1 MTSPSHPRPSI
12 PIPRDT
18 NPKGNPMSLPL
29 IDLNTEFTDRVAVVT
44 GGGSGIGRSI
54 AVRWAQAGGTVAVVG
69 RRPEPLA
76 ETVARAEAA
85 GGKAIAISCDVR
97 DSAAVDEAIDG
108 VAERFGR
115 IDALVNNA
123 AGNFVAPAENMSA
136 NGWKA
141 VIDIVLNGT
150 FHCTRAAARHMLP
163 AGRGNILNVIASYAW
178 HGHPGTVHS
187 AAAKGGIVAMTRTL
201 AVEWADRGVRI
212 NCIVPGPTETEG
224 AGAALWPT
232 DEARARVMSSVPAGR
247 FTTPDEVAESAAFL
261 MSDRSAYV
269 TGDLL
274 VTDGGQWLGKS
285 IYTVD

>member
-1 MTSPSHPRPSI
+1 
-12 PIPRDT
+12 
-18 NPKGNPMSLPL
+18 MSLPL
-29 IDLNTEFTDRVAVVT
+29 LDLNTEFTDRVAVVT
-44 GGGSGIGRSI
+44 GGGSGIGRSV
-54 AVRWAQAGGTVAVVG
+54 AVRWAQAGGTVAVMG

-76 ETVARAEAA
+76 ETVALAEAA
-85 GGKAIAISCDVR
+85 GGKAIAVSCDVR
-97 DSAAVDEAIDG
+97 DAAAVDEAIDG

-123 AGNFVAPAENMSA
+123 AGNFVAPAENMSP

-163 AGRGNILNVIASYAW
+163 AERGNIVNVIAGYAW

-201 AVEWADRGVRI
+201 AVEWAERGIRI

-232 DEARARVMSSVPAGR
+232 DEARARVMASVPMAR

-261 MSDRSAYV
+261 MSDRSGYV

-285 IYTVD
+285 IYTVG